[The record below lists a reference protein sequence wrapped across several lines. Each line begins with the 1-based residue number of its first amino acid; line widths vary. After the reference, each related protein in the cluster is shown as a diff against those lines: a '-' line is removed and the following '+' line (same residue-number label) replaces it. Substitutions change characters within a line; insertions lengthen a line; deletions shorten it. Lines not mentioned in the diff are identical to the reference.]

1 VREADRDSEATQGA
15 ALALPAHP
23 SESEAAEPSAGG
35 RAWPRTGLRAGLRAG
50 LRVWRRG
57 FTAFVAR
64 HELAWDL
71 SLGVL
76 ALVFLAVGFLEDHPF
91 AGLDPSLLALLD
103 GTITWIFIA
112 EFALRCYAADS
123 RRGYLARHWIDLLA
137 LLPAIRALRVLRLGR
152 LVYLLQ
158 AARVFRVGVLVRF
171 LAQVDRA
178 SKDLSWV
185 AKRNGVH
192 LFFLA
197 AAGIVTLG
205 GLLVWDLEAPS
216 NPAFH
221 NLGDAL
227 WWAFATMSTVG
238 YGPGP
243 MTVAG
248 RVVAALIMVVGIA
261 CFGVLTATV
270 SAYFTRR
277 AQQAGV
283 AELTLHDLTA
293 RLDEMAARLE
303 RIERQTSGA
312 SRGAA
317 GAPAHP
323 MPPAHL
329 AHPAH
334 EMEPKPVSGTSWAP
348 PETREADATR
358 PADDARPPLCH
369 P

>member
-1 VREADRDSEATQGA
+1 MHEGEPEVGQGA
-15 ALALPAHP
+15 VLAPPARP
-23 SESEAAEPSAGG
+23 SLGEPSA
-35 RAWPRTGLRAGLRAG
+35 LAG
-50 LRVWRRG
+50 LRVRAWLRAWRRR

-71 SLGVL
+71 SLGGL
-76 ALVFLAVGFLEDHPF
+76 ALVFLAVGFLEDHPLG
-91 AGLDPSLLALLD
+91 GLDLRLLALLD
-103 GTITWIFIA
+103 GSITAIFIA
-112 EFALRCYAADS
+112 EFVLRCYAADV
-123 RRGYLARHWIDLLA
+123 RRTYLARHWIDLLA
-137 LLPAIRALRVLRLGR
+137 LLPAIRALRVLRVGR

-158 AARVFRVGVLVRF
+158 AARVLRLGMLARF

-197 AAGIVTLG
+197 AAGIVVLG
-205 GLLVWDLEAPS
+205 GLLVWDLESPS
-216 NPAFH
+216 NPAFY

-248 RVVAALIMVVGIA
+248 RALAALIMVVGIA

-277 AQQAGV
+277 AQPADVSLQ
-283 AELTLHDLTA
+283 DLMA

-303 RIERQTSGA
+303 RIERQGQQA
-312 SRGAA
+312 STAAGSAAA
-317 GAPAHP
+317 GAPARP
-323 MPPAHL
+323 ELPAHTVESEL
-329 AHPAH
+329 ESASGAH
-334 EMEPKPVSGTSWAP
+334 EA
-348 PETREADATR
+348 
-358 PADDARPPLCH
+358 L
-369 P
+369 

>member
-1 VREADRDSEATQGA
+1 MRGARRVREGDGDHETAHGA
-15 ALALPAHP
+15 ALALPTRHA
-23 SESEAAEPSAGG
+23 EASEPSAAG
-35 RAWPRTGLRAGLRAG
+35 RAWLRAWLH
-50 LRVWRRG
+50 VWRRR

-71 SLGVL
+71 GLGGL
-76 ALVFLAVGFLEDHPF
+76 ALVFLAVGFLEDHPL
-91 AGLDPSLLALLD
+91 AGLDTRMLALLD
-103 GTITWIFIA
+103 GSITGIFMA

-123 RRGYLARHWIDLLA
+123 RRGYIAHHWIDLLA
-137 LLPAIRALRVLRLGR
+137 LLPAIRALRILRLGR

-158 AARVFRVGVLVRF
+158 AARVFRMGVLARF

-197 AAGIVTLG
+197 ATGIVVLG

-221 NLGDAL
+221 HLGDAL

-243 MTVAG
+243 MTVPG
-248 RVVAALIMVVGIA
+248 RVVAAVIMVVGIA

-277 AQQAGV
+277 TQHADV
-283 AELTLHDLTA
+283 ADVSLHDIMA
-293 RLDEMAARLE
+293 RLEEMAARLE
-303 RIERQTSGA
+303 RIERHASSGA
-312 SRGAA
+312 QSAA
-317 GAPAHP
+317 GASARPAP
-323 MPPAHL
+323 
-329 AHPAH
+329 PAH
-334 EMEPKPVSGTSWAP
+334 EMGPESGSGAPGAP
-348 PETREADATR
+348 PETHEADTR
-358 PADDARPPLCH
+358 QGTDDGVRPNGKPAID
-369 P
+369 